1 MSSKPAKSSVS
12 LREIADETGYSI
24 TTVSRALRKRGE
36 ISDATRQQ
44 VLNTAKRLRYRP
56 NMLAKGIQ
64 TGKTHTMGVMVP
76 PYDSYWTDVLYGI
89 HDGLTSADYS
99 YINTWCE
106 LDEEHESYSEVLLDR
121 LYRLIDRRV
130 DGIILWPHLAP
141 LYTEHIEELET
152 RNLPVVTI
160 DHEISI
166 RKNDLPIVDMVE
178 TDEQCGAELAARH
191 LFNLGHRHIA
201 HLAWDESYQWA
212 KSRKMYFQQ
221 ALQDIP
227 GTTCTIET
235 ILKMEEAEEK
245 VLNLLCSIPRPT
257 ALYACNDHVAKVA
270 YDAAAKLKM
279 KIPDDLS
286 VVGYADLEFSS
297 WMQPALTTV
306 RQHGRKTGKTAARIL
321 IERAEGA
328 VRSLASRRVLID
340 CELIVRN
347 STGPV
352 R

>member
-1 MSSKPAKSSVS
+1 MGTKITKSSVS
-12 LREIADETGYSI
+12 LREIADETGFSI
-24 TTVSRALRKRGE
+24 TTVSRALRKQGE
-36 ISDATRQQ
+36 ISELTRQR
-44 VLNTAKRLRYRP
+44 VLKTAKRLRYRP
-56 NMLAKGIQ
+56 NMLATGIQ

-89 HDGLTSADYS
+89 HDGLTSDNYS

-160 DHEISI
+160 DHEISST
-166 RKNDLPIVDMVE
+166 RNDLPMDMVE
-178 TDEQCGAELAARH
+178 TDEKYGAELVADY
-191 LFNLGHRHIA
+191 LYGLGHRHIA

-212 KSRKMYFQQ
+212 KSRKLYFQQ
-221 ALQDIP
+221 ALQKRS

-235 ILKMEEAEEK
+235 IPNMEDAEEK
-245 VLNLLCSIPRPT
+245 ILKLLCGVPRPT
-257 ALYACNDHVAKVA
+257 ALYACSDHVAKVV
-270 YDAAAKLKM
+270 YSAAAKLKM
-279 KIPDDLS
+279 RIPEDLS

-297 WMQPALTTV
+297 WIQPALTTV
-306 RQHGRKTGKTAARIL
+306 RQHGRKTGKTAAQML
-321 IERAEGA
+321 IERAEETI
-328 VRSLASRRVLID
+328 RSLNSRRVLIE
-340 CELIVRN
+340 CELIVRG
-347 STGPV
+347 SAGPV
-352 R
+352 Q